1 MENNN
6 EQETKL
12 EVKQKR
18 KGHGPIYWLIV
29 IVGVA
34 FIVAASF
41 NLGTK
46 FGKIVEGND
55 STKSTN
61 SNEISNKDDN
71 SNSISNIDSNLSS
84 NTTNLLSDEEA
95 LKIGNDL
102 YTNAKNYYSHKMNQ
116 TEGCGNELVNVDG
129 EQLMDC
135 TTLYNILSN
144 YFAIDNQVSRGDS
157 PKKNIFSS
165 FINKNGK
172 YYLNATGGG
181 FNGSATTTL
190 TISKK
195 EENKITYSAKS
206 VISTYND
213 QGQLVVDSTVT
224 DDFII
229 TKENN
234 TWKVSYFVARGI

>member
-6 EQETKL
+6 KEQESKS

-18 KGHGPIYWLIV
+18 KGHGPVYWLIV
-29 IVGVA
+29 IFGVS

-46 FGKIVEGND
+46 FGKMVEGND

-61 SNEISNKDDN
+61 SNETSNKDDN
-71 SNSISNIDSNLSS
+71 SNSTSNIDSNLNS
-84 NTTNLLSDEEA
+84 NTTNLLGDEEA

-116 TEGCGNELVNVDG
+116 TEGCGNESVNVEG

-135 TTLYNILSN
+135 TTLYNTLSN

-157 PKKNIFSS
+157 PKENIFSS

-195 EENKITYSAKS
+195 EENKITFVATS
-206 VISTYND
+206 VITNATDNSKTN
-213 QGQLVVDSTVT
+213 VT
-224 DDFII
+224 NEFII
-229 TKENN
+229 INENN
-234 TWKVSYFVARGI
+234 TWKVSYFVAQGI